1 MQSKHFSN
9 SSPELLSGIA
19 QLSLAWKGLKKQMS
33 SRCFPYVKFRI
44 TEAERAVLT
53 YLRPSS
59 KSLQQSSQIS
69 DSGSF
74 FLPSCQVHSL
84 SCAVCYPHEFW
95 KIKIFEPYHTHTHT
109 QSSEKNLLPSITAAW
124 VDPTA
129 AAFSDTSVA
138 MGSWETFNFSLYQV
152 FLIRPGLIETPKL
165 TMCNFIKAW

>member
-1 MQSKHFSN
+1 MKSKHFSN

-19 QLSLAWKGLKKQMS
+19 LLSLAWKGLKKQMS

-53 YLRPSS
+53 YLRPSN

-69 DSGSF
+69 DSGSC

-84 SCAVCYPHEFW
+84 SCAVCYLHEFW

-109 QSSEKNLLPSITAAW
+109 KQWEESAPFDYCSMSGPNSCGLQWYFCGNGVLGNIQFFTISSSP
-124 VDPTA
+124 D
-129 AAFSDTSVA
+129 
-138 MGSWETFNFSLYQV
+138 
-152 FLIRPGLIETPKL
+152 
-165 TMCNFIKAW
+165 